1 MEYQTF
7 FTRQFEISLPDTY
20 IGGDPIKDRRAI
32 KQEIKELRLSE
43 QSMFQRFF
51 KQAVFSFMAADTNLF
66 DGQTKPTTC
75 SVNMM
80 KSPSRYAD
88 LTVEELRKSMVSQLE
103 GNTDVLEAD
112 TIDLNGM
119 NAVRIITSR
128 RNQRGIFG
136 VTLGTRSYREDGEP
150 LVEKSVTFM
159 FVHAGMFISIIF
171 TTEPGFFTELIQ
183 QFTASAA
190 SLKIH

>member
-1 MEYQTF
+1 MELLTF

-32 KQEIKELRLSE
+32 KNEIKELRLSE
-43 QSMFQRFF
+43 QPHFQRFF
-51 KQAVFSFMAADTNLF
+51 RQAIFSFMAADTNLL
-66 DGQTKPTTC
+66 DGQMKPTTC

-80 KSPSRYAD
+80 KAPARYAD
-88 LTVEELRKSMVSQLE
+88 LTPEELRQSMVSQLE
-103 GNTDVLEAD
+103 GNTEVLEAD
-112 TIDLNGM
+112 IVDLAGYK
-119 NAVRIITSR
+119 AVRIITSR
-128 RNQRGIFG
+128 RKQRGIFG

-150 LVEKSVTFM
+150 PVEKSVTFM
-159 FVHAGMFISIIF
+159 FVHAGMFISMIF
-171 TTEPGFFTELIQ
+171 TSEPEFFQEQLP

>member
-32 KQEIKELRLSE
+32 KNEIKELRLSE
-43 QSMFQRFF
+43 QPQFQRFF
-51 KQAVFSFMAADTNLF
+51 KQAIFSFMAADTNIL
-66 DGQTKPTTC
+66 DGQMKPTTC

-80 KSPSRYAD
+80 KAPARYAD
-88 LTVEELRKSMVSQLE
+88 LTAEELKKSMVSQLE
-103 GNTDVLEAD
+103 GNTEVLEAD
-112 TIDLNGM
+112 TTTLSGFE
-119 NAVRIITSR
+119 AVRIITSR
-128 RNQRGIFG
+128 RKQRGIFG

-150 LVEKSVTFM
+150 PVEKSVTFM
-159 FVHAGMFISIIF
+159 FVHAGFFISMIF
-171 TTEPGFFTELIQ
+171 TTEPEFFADLLPLFET
-183 QFTASAA
+183 SAA